1 MRLWNAL
8 LNSISAWRHLIRHER
23 AFRQEVGLLV
33 VSLPAGWILAED
45 LGHFA
50 ILIGSLMMLIVV
62 ETLNTGIEAACN
74 AVTREFH
81 QDIKLAK
88 DCGSL
93 AVLMVIVIVVGVWGI
108 ALYGYVA
115 PGKLPFETAHR
126 LEQSPTRLALPVRGA
141 LP

>member
-1 MRLWNAL
+1 MRLWNAF

-23 AFRQEVGLLV
+23 AFRQEVFLLI
-33 VSLPAGWILAED
+33 VSAPVGWILAED
-45 LGHFA
+45 VGHFT
-50 ILIGSLMMLIVV
+50 ILIGSLVILIVV

-93 AVLMVIVIVVGVWGI
+93 AVLLVLLLVSGVW
-108 ALYGYVA
+108 A
-115 PGKLPFETAHR
+115 TAVYDF
-126 LEQSPTRLALPVRGA
+126 LLVRQA
-141 LP
+141 SLLMP